1 MSDDRPTRGAPGRER
16 VTLLVL
22 LLASLYLAFRIIK
35 PFLNP
40 ILIAVILTPLVYPL
54 FSLLNKRLRGRKG
67 LASLLTCLIVVVVI
81 LGPLALLGIGL
92 VNQGAQSVQ
101 ALQDWATSGK
111 LDELLN
117 GEQLT
122 RAKQAI
128 GRMLP
133 LLDPERLDLKG
144 LLLSLSSKIG
154 TLLLARGGA
163 LLSSTGSL
171 LSSLVLMLFVL
182 FFTVRDGD
190 EILAGVRSLSP
201 LRASQEERLLARI
214 RSVSKSS
221 ILGAFGTAIAQGI
234 AGGIGLAIVG
244 IPAIFWGSIMA
255 FASLIPLVGT
265 ALVWLPACAFLLLTG
280 HPGQALFL
288 ALWSLVVVGSV
299 DNFLRPV
306 LMKGESEMSTLWIFF
321 AILGG
326 LQVFGLPGM
335 LYGPL
340 VFGLVSVLLYLY
352 RSEFGDFLDEQ
363 AQR

>member
-1 MSDDRPTRGAPGRER
+1 MDSDRPARGTRPRER

-22 LLASLYLAFRIIK
+22 LLASLYLAFRILK

-40 ILIAVILTPLVYPL
+40 ILIAVILTPLVHPL
-54 FSLLNKRLRGRKG
+54 FNWFKRRLKGKAG
-67 LASLLTCLIVVVVI
+67 LASLITCLLVVIVI

-92 VNQGAQSVQ
+92 INQGAASVQ
-101 ALQDWATSGK
+101 ALQDWVNSGQ
-111 LDELLN
+111 LDALLQ
-117 GEQLT
+117 GDQIA
-122 RAKQAI
+122 RAKQAV

-133 LLDPERLDLKG
+133 LLDPERLDIKG
-144 LLLSLSSKIG
+144 MLLSTSSKIG
-154 TLLLARGGA
+154 TLLLAKGGA

-171 LSSLVLMLFVL
+171 LGSLLLMLFVL

-190 EILAGVRSLSP
+190 EILAGIRSLSP
-201 LRASQEERLLARI
+201 LRASQEEKLLERI
-214 RSVSKSS
+214 RAVSKSA
-221 ILGAFGTAIAQGI
+221 ILGAFGTAIAQGV

-244 IPAIFWGSIMA
+244 IPALFWGSIMA

-265 ALVWLPACAFLLLTG
+265 ALVWLPACAFLALTG
-280 HPGQALFL
+280 HPGKAAFL
-288 ALWSLVVVGSV
+288 ALWSLIVVGSV

-321 AILGG
+321 SILGG

-340 VFGLVSVLLYLY
+340 VFGLVAVLLYLY
-352 RSEFGDFLDEQ
+352 RAEFGDFLDEQ
-363 AQR
+363 AQQ